1 MDKQIIAGIVAII
14 VIFIIIIIYLV
25 DKLRTADEELTGF
38 WVSDR
43 DFADDAEIS
52 SMYLY
57 IGEPESA
64 VYNGTTV
71 VRPAYI
77 VINNDICNQKLE
89 FEYTAPISAAAE
101 YKVRAKVKYHGKA
114 ADDNLWGDTVNIT
127 LNTKKHFLKITSAD
141 SNSANDKKTKPTLH
155 AFFWKDNEITA
166 TADSADSIDIS
177 SNKK

>member
-1 MDKQIIAGIVAII
+1 
-14 VIFIIIIIYLV
+14 LV
-25 DKLRTADEELTGF
+25 DKVRAADNELTGF

-57 IGEPESA
+57 VGEPESA
-64 VYNGTTV
+64 VYNGASV

-89 FEYTAPISAAAE
+89 FEYSAPMFADAE
-101 YKVRAKVKYHGKA
+101 YKVRAKVKYHGKS
-114 ADDNLWGDTVNIT
+114 ADDNLWGDSVYLT

-141 SNSANDKKTKPTLH
+141 DKPTLH

-166 TADSADSIDIS
+166 TSAAAAADDEL
-177 SNKK
+177 